1 MLMKNFENW
10 FSETFIERNHMMIE
24 WDDGEQH
31 IVGEKEKVKALC
43 KWAWDAGIAS
53 IVAEEKEGSCSNCGC
68 EMPEG
73 CNGLFVKDGDACQLN
88 AKQKSAL
95 VFVGNGA

>member
-1 MLMKNFENW
+1 MMKNFENW
-10 FSETFIERNHMMIE
+10 FSETFIERNHRMIE

-53 IVAEEKEGSCSNCGC
+53 IVDDEIKAVRDSME
-68 EMPEG
+68 
-73 CNGLFVKDGDACQLN
+73 LVLRDAMTTYTSSLDTPDYAVII
-88 AKQKSAL
+88 AKWLAR
-95 VFVGNGA
+95 